1 MREFPDIVVP
11 GPDYSVFL
19 WLLLP
24 IAAALVCV
32 LLEFLIEHLTEKYR
46 GKPTVGIGF
55 VLMGAALLAGASG
68 VPLLFDEVEA
78 VQERQAVAALE
89 EKGFSD
95 VRLSFDAKTFG
106 AYYDGELM
114 RGALIPD
121 RYHADT
127 YKIVETPPGA

>member
-1 MREFPDIVVP
+1 MREFPDIIVP

-24 IAAALVCV
+24 IGAAAACV
-32 LLEFLIEHLTEKYR
+32 FLEFLIEHFTEKYR
-46 GKPTVGIGF
+46 GKPTVGVGF

-68 VPLLFDEVEA
+68 VPLLFDEVQSA
-78 VQERQAVAALE
+78 QERQAVAALE
-89 EKGFSD
+89 ENGFTD

-106 AYYDGELM
+106 AYYEGELM

-121 RYHADT
+121 RYEVDT
-127 YKIVETPPGA
+127 YRIVETPPGA